1 MVIKHLDYDEPVLR
15 YHAIL
20 ADLVADLAGPDEA
33 VIDIGCGPGQI
44 LSQIAARR
52 PDLRLV
58 GVDGDAECLR
68 RAADRCPT
76 ATFVEGNIQRL
87 DEVELPLDGFPL
99 IVSSHALE
107 HVPDPVGALQSW
119 QRRLGPGGRLVIA
132 VPNSLQ
138 PLLLAR
144 ALARR
149 PKANEG
155 HYYIWDRATFE
166 NFCQLAGFRIVD
178 RAVDYVPLAPVRVRE
193 RLPVIAR
200 AERTLLGPLPQFSNS
215 HIVVLEP
222 TDAVVPAGG

>member
-1 MVIKHLDYDEPVLR
+1 MIKHLEYDEPVLR

-20 ADLVADLAGPDEA
+20 ADLVADLAGPDA
-33 VIDIGCGPGQI
+33 PVVDIGCGPGQI
-44 LSQIAARR
+44 LSQIADRR
-52 PDLRLV
+52 PDLCLV
-58 GVDGDAECLR
+58 GVDGDPECLR

-76 ATFVEGNIQRL
+76 GQFVEGNIQEL
-87 DEVELPLDGFPL
+87 DTVDLPVAEFPV

-107 HVPDPVGALQSW
+107 HLPDPVGALKAW
-119 QRRLGPGGRLVIA
+119 QRRLSPSGRLVLA

-149 PKANEG
+149 PKANDG

-166 NFCQLAGFRIVD
+166 NFCVLAGFRIVE

-193 RLPVIAR
+193 RLPMIAK

-222 TDAVVPAGG
+222 ADN